1 MLDEVRSILL
11 TIQDATNQELQAI
24 RVVKEVV
31 DCILSLLITFNF
43 AEPRLDQFLENLVH
57 IFLQLD
63 RLHVKY
69 RLRLDES
76 WNLKVASR
84 DELK

>member
-11 TIQDATNQELQAI
+11 TIQDAANQELQAV

>member
-76 WNLKVASR
+76 WNLKVTSR